1 MIPETKTAETTGV
14 FVIIGL
20 LNKKPDVM
28 RWGMTFLFTCFCLTI
43 IAQENTNDKQENSVG
58 DSLAITPQKVDQVEL
73 FSAQDSINYFF
84 GLTLGYSLQGISFK
98 PDPALIAVGVYASMT
113 GNSSYGMESAGMIV
127 EELNERMIKAKLD
140 SAYTI
145 PEEHLVEGKAFL
157 KENATREGIHV
168 TQSGLQYEVITE
180 GSGPKP
186 GPTDTVNVHYEG
198 MFIDGEVFDSSFERG
213 NPTSFPL
220 PMVIAGWREGLQLM
234 PVGSIYKFY
243 VPSHLAYGPRRT
255 GPIPPNSVLIFRI
268 SLLGIQ

>member
-1 MIPETKTAETTGV
+1 
-14 FVIIGL
+14 
-20 LNKKPDVM
+20 M
-28 RWGMTFLFTCFCLTI
+28 RWGQLLLLAFFCTSL
-43 IAQENTNDKQENSVG
+43 IAQNNPGNTREETLS
-58 DSLAITPQKVDQVEL
+58 DSLGINSRVVDQVEL
-73 FSAQDSINYFF
+73 FSALDSINYFF
-84 GLTLGYSLQGISFK
+84 GLTLGYSMQGITFE
-98 PDPALIAVGVYASMT
+98 PDPALIAVGLYTAMT
-113 GNSSYGMESAGMIV
+113 GNSSHGMETARMIV
-127 EELNERMIKAKLD
+127 EDINERMINEKLD

-145 PEEHLVEGKAFL
+145 PEENLVAGREFL
-157 KENATREGIHV
+157 KENAKKEGVHV
-168 TQSGLQYEVITE
+168 TESGLQYEVITE

-234 PVGSIYKFY
+234 PVGSTFKFY

>member
-1 MIPETKTAETTGV
+1 
-14 FVIIGL
+14 
-20 LNKKPDVM
+20 M
-28 RWGMTFLFTCFCLTI
+28 RCCMSFLFTCFCLTI
-43 IAQENTNDKQENSVG
+43 IAQENTNDKKEDTVR
-58 DSLAITPQKVDQVEL
+58 DSQGITSQKVDQVEL
-73 FSAQDSINYFF
+73 FSTQDSINYFF
-84 GLTLGYSLQGISFK
+84 GLTVGYSLEGISFE
-98 PDPALIAVGVYASMT
+98 PDPALIAVGVYTAMT
-113 GNSSYGMESAGMIV
+113 GNSSHGMETARMIV
-127 EELNERMIKAKLD
+127 EELNERMANAKLD

-145 PEEHLVEGKAFL
+145 PEENLVEGKAFL
-157 KENATREGIHV
+157 KENATREGIHI
-168 TQSGLQYEVITE
+168 TESGLQYEIITE

-186 GPTDTVNVHYEG
+186 GPEDTVNVHYEG

-213 NPTSFPL
+213 NPTAFPL